1 MTQQLSA
8 PLHSVRSGQPDAPH
22 RVAFVHG
29 LFGRGRNFS
38 RIATGLEPDAQS
50 LLIDLPNHGQS
61 PWTER
66 VDYREMADLV
76 ADHLRADF
84 ASTGPIDLVGH
95 SMGGKVAMVL
105 ALTHPDLVRR
115 LVVVDISPTAAES
128 SRGEFEH
135 LLDSLIGLDLEQ
147 VGRRADAD
155 EALKEPISHPT
166 VRGFLLQNLKRGDNG
181 FEWEP
186 NLHLLRA
193 ELGTIVGFPSMSGA
207 QFSGDVLWLG
217 GSRSDYVT
225 DEDEPIM
232 FALFPHTE
240 RLMVEGA
247 GHWIHSEKPAETI
260 ESLRD
265 FLLE

>member
-1 MTQQLSA
+1 MTQQLSH

-38 RIATGLEPDAQS
+38 RIATGLEPELQS

-61 PWTER
+61 PWTEHIN
-66 VDYREMADLV
+66 YREMADLV
-76 ADHLRADF
+76 AKHLRSDF
-84 ASTGPIDLVGH
+84 ASNGPIDLVGH

-115 LVVVDISPTAAES
+115 LVVVDISPAAAVS
-128 SRGEFEH
+128 SRGEFAH
-135 LLDSLIGLDLEQ
+135 LLDSLRGLDLKTVE
-147 VGRRADAD
+147 RRADAD
-155 EALKEPISHPT
+155 EALKGPIGHPT
-166 VRGFLLQNLKRGDNG
+166 VRGFLLQNLKRGDDG

-186 NLHLLRA
+186 NLPLLRA
-193 ELGTIVGFPSMSGA
+193 ELDTIVGFPDMTGT

-232 FALFPHTE
+232 YSLFPHTD
-240 RLMVEGA
+240 RVTVEGA
-247 GHWIHSEKPAETI
+247 GHWIHSEKPAETVTL
-260 ESLRD
+260 LRD
-265 FLLE
+265 FLLQ